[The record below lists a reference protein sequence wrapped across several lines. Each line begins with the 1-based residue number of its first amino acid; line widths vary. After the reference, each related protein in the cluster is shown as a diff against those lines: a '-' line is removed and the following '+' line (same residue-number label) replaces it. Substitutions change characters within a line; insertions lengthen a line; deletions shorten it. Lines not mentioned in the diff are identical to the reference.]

1 MIQGRHVPVYLHPRE
16 RRARHAEAR
25 PHSLASPPTR
35 HPDVRA
41 EAVEQGAMRRAS
53 SSRDGHATHAHARA
67 GRRRLRG
74 AGRGCKL
81 EVRNR
86 ITRRRFMYTLNPALV
101 PSPSLT
107 DPLPNPRRRPIRLGG
122 VQRRF
127 TTSGAVA
134 SPANADADT
143 LPTAPNGQT
152 LMLHNTMKRKKEP
165 FVPRDAEQNKV
176 SMYVCGVTVYD
187 YSHIGHARVY
197 VAFDVLYRQLTRM
210 GYDVTYCRNFT
221 DVDDKIIKRA
231 AENGEECDAL
241 VDRFI
246 DAFHEDIDALGCVRP
261 TMEPRATDHIGDIT
275 ALCERL
281 IEKGYAYSA
290 DGDVYFSVDALP
302 EYGSLS
308 GRKLED
314 NRAGER
320 VAVDTRKKNPADF
333 ALWKA
338 AKPGEPTWDSPWG
351 AGRPGWH
358 IECSAMIESI
368 LGRSID
374 IHGGGQDLVFPHHEN
389 ELAQSTASCRCCTEG
404 ELGGGEKT
412 NEEPEEPFVRYWV
425 HNGFVKVDSEKMSKS
440 LGNFFTIRE
449 VTERYHPT
457 ALRWMLLGT
466 HYRAPINYTQRALEE
481 ASDRLYYLYQTL
493 VESKDALVDAQA
505 KDAETAGETKTK
517 PKPKPPT
524 GIAAEGIDL
533 AAETN
538 AAVDSALADDL
549 NTPLAI
555 ASLSAPLKTLNDL
568 VSTKKGKKAVGRS
581 VALRDLIAAVETTLE
596 SVGLPRE
603 GGEGLLEELRELTL
617 RRAGLTRDDVDA
629 AVAARAEARAAKD
642 FAESDRI
649 RDEFGAKG
657 VALMDGGNQVW
668 RPATVVD
675 DK

>member
-1 MIQGRHVPVYLHPRE
+1 MSLCTSI
-16 RRARHAEAR
+16 
-25 PHSLASPPTR
+25 LASG
-35 HPDVRA
+35 A
-41 EAVEQGAMRRAS
+41 EAVEQGTMRAAS

-107 DPLPNPRRRPIRLGG
+107 NPLPNPRRRPIRLGG

-127 TTSGAVA
+127 TASGAVA

-368 LGRSID
+368 LGKSID

-404 ELGGGEKT
+404 ELGLGGEKT

-505 KDAETAGETKTK
+505 KDAETASETK

-524 GIAAEGIDL
+524 GIAAEGIEL
-533 AAETN
+533 AAETT

-581 VALRDLIAAVETTLE
+581 VALSDLIAAVETTLE

>member
-1 MIQGRHVPVYLHPRE
+1 MT
-16 RRARHAEAR
+16 
-25 PHSLASPPTR
+25 PT
-35 HPDVRA
+35 
-41 EAVEQGAMRRAS
+41 
-53 SSRDGHATHAHARA
+53 
-67 GRRRLRG
+67 
-74 AGRGCKL
+74 
-81 EVRNR
+81 
-86 ITRRRFMYTLNPALV
+86 
-101 PSPSLT
+101 
-107 DPLPNPRRRPIRLGG
+107 RRPIRLGG

-134 SPANADADT
+134 SPSAADADAM
-143 LPTAPNGQT
+143 PVAPNGQT
-152 LMLHNTMKRKKEP
+152 LMLHNTMARRKEP
-165 FVPRDAEQNKV
+165 FSPRDSTGKKV
-176 SMYVCGVTVYD
+176 NMYVCGVTVYD

-231 AENGEECDAL
+231 NENGEECDAL

-246 DAFHEDIDALGCVRP
+246 AAFHEDIDALGCLRP
-261 TMEPRATDHIGDIT
+261 TIEPRATDHIKDIVT
-275 ALCERL
+275 MCERL
-281 IEKGYAYSA
+281 IEKGYAYPA

-308 GRKLED
+308 GRKQED

-320 VAVDTRKKNPADF
+320 VAVDDRKKNPADF

-368 LGRSID
+368 LGKSID

-389 ELAQSTASCRCCTEG
+389 ELAQSTASCRCCATDG
-404 ELGGGEKT
+404 D
-412 NEEPEEPFVRYWV
+412 EPEEPFVRYWV

-449 VTERYHPT
+449 VTEKYHPF

-493 VESKDALVDAQA
+493 VDSRVALTEAEA
-505 KDAETAGETKTK
+505 SATDAEVKG
-517 PKPKPPT
+517 KPKPPT
-524 GIAAEGIDL
+524 GVAAEGIEL
-533 AAETN
+533 AVETK
-538 AAVDSALADDL
+538 AAVASALTDDL
-549 NTPLAI
+549 NTPLAM
-555 ASLSAPLKTLNDL
+555 ASLSSPLKTLNDL
-568 VSTKKGKKAVGRS
+568 VSTKKGKKAVGRN
-581 VALRDLIAAVETTLE
+581 VALRDLVKTVEETLE
-596 SVGLPRE
+596 AVGLPHE
-603 GGEGLLEELRELTL
+603 GGEGLLEELRLLTL
-617 RRAGLTRDDVDA
+617 ARAGLTQADVDE
-629 AVAARAEARAAKD
+629 AVAKRAEARAAKD

-649 RDEFGAKG
+649 RDELGAKG
-657 VALMDGGNQVW
+657 VALMDGGSQVW
-668 RPATVVD
+668 RPATVIND
-675 DK
+675 T